1 MLKGFTFSLETD
13 CLLNENQMGGLY
25 LVLKTIIRPIPD
37 VNNRGVM
44 KAGMKLLSHHAN
56 MFTD

>member
-1 MLKGFTFSLETD
+1 M
-13 CLLNENQMGGLY
+13 QGLY

-44 KAGMKLLSHHAN
+44 KAGMKLLSQHAG
-56 MFTD
+56 MFTDQIVRDAVELIKLAL